1 MTTKNTSIVSDI
13 GKLAVGEMMSGVSS
27 AMNMVTSIS
36 SNIMD
41 MANTIS

>member
-13 GKLAVGEMMSGVSS
+13 SKSAVGEVMSGVNS